1 MVVIYQSTTVNS
13 MASANSIE
21 LKATA
26 NANPNMVPVYY
37 GGDTIVIETVILVNS
52 STTLRI
58 LTIYLITY
66 SELR

>member
-1 MVVIYQSTTVNS
+1 

-66 SELR
+66 SELK